1 MDSRGHLHCSHG
13 ARPRKPCALHQAG
26 WPRGPVSPV
35 LATQPQML
43 ALAQALQAPEP
54 REKPA
59 SQHDS
64 HIPSGWNA
72 FIWPSPVGRD
82 LINSLHAF
90 TILCTGEQ
98 FFLYPRKTLMPRE
111 CLYLVILQ
119 SPLYEILQCQV
130 TRAGICLSTSGAGLS
145 HSWGSG
151 KSLFSWF

>member
-1 MDSRGHLHCSHG
+1 M
-13 ARPRKPCALHQAG
+13 
-26 WPRGPVSPV
+26 SPV
-35 LATQPQML
+35 LATQPQTL

-90 TILCTGEQ
+90 TKLHGRTIL
-98 FFLYPRKTLMPRE
+98 P
-111 CLYLVILQ
+111 
-119 SPLYEILQCQV
+119 
-130 TRAGICLSTSGAGLS
+130 LSTENADAKGMFIFGDSPVSSLGDSAVPGNQGGDLS
-145 HSWGSG
+145 EHLRGRTESFLGEWEE
-151 KSLFSWF
+151 FV

>member
-1 MDSRGHLHCSHG
+1 LDSCGHLHCGHG
-13 ARPRKPCALHQAG
+13 ARPRKPHALHQAW
-26 WPRGPVSPV
+26 WPRGLMSPV
-35 LATQPQML
+35 LAMQPQML

-82 LINSLHAF
+82 LINPLHPFAK
-90 TILCTGEQ
+90 LRMGEQ
-98 FFLYPRKTLMPRE
+98 FFLYPLKTLMPRE

-130 TRAGICLSTSGAGLS
+130 IRAGNLSEHLRGRTESFLGE
-145 HSWGSG
+145 W
-151 KSLFSWF
+151 

>member
-1 MDSRGHLHCSHG
+1 MDSRGHLHRGHG
-13 ARPRKPCALHQAG
+13 ARPRKPRTLHQAW
-26 WPRGPVSPV
+26 WPRGLVSPV
-35 LATQPQML
+35 LAMQPQTL
-43 ALAQALQAPEP
+43 ALAQVLQAPEP

-82 LINSLHAF
+82 LINPLHAF
-90 TILCTGEQ
+90 AKLRMGEQ

-119 SPLYEILQCQV
+119 SPLYELLQCQV

-145 HSWGSG
+145 HSSGSG
-151 KSLFSWF
+151 KNLFSWF